1 MPKCMPSHT
10 PPSLWLKVKI
20 NPMFEGGILR
30 AAALVVDKSG
40 GGWMKDLKKCMECF
54 GWCEIGV
61 EEVKGL
67 SCGNITTMLQACV
80 RRKVEDEWDGE
91 LATKPKLALLRL
103 LEERG
108 GE

>member
-1 MPKCMPSHT
+1 M
-10 PPSLWLKVKI
+10 
-20 NPMFEGGILR
+20 
-30 AAALVVDKSG
+30 D
-40 GGWMKDLKKCMECF
+40 CF

-67 SCGNITTMLQACV
+67 SCGEITTMLQACA
-80 RRKVEDEWDGE
+80 RRKVEDEWDDE

-103 LEERG
+103 LKAKG